1 MVGVMTLLD
10 EAQARG
16 LTVRAEA
23 DKLVIV
29 GPRTAAATAERLLQ
43 RKPEVL
49 ALLRPGPCVACGSAV
64 GWREFSG
71 TVRCAGCT
79 PRPKGSEKVLL
90 VTLAG
95 GATAW
100 VDYAEELAAHRA
112 RAADRIG
119 QAGGGKRPD

>member
-1 MVGVMTLLD
+1 MVCVTALLD

-49 ALLRPGPCVACGSAV
+49 AVLRPGPCAACGSAI
-64 GWREFSG
+64 GWREASG
-71 TVRCAGCT
+71 TVRCAGCG
-79 PRPKGSEKVLL
+79 PRPKGAEKVLL
-90 VTLAG
+90 VILAG

-112 RAADRIG
+112 RMAERSTL
-119 QAGGGKRPD
+119 KRV

>member
-1 MVGVMTLLD
+1 MVCVTALLD

-29 GPRTAAATAERLLQ
+29 GPRTAAATAERLLLY
-43 RKPEVL
+43 KPEVL
-49 ALLRPGPCVACGSAV
+49 AVLRPGPCPTCGSAI
-64 GWREFSG
+64 GWREAG
-71 TVRCAGCT
+71 GVVRCAGCS
-79 PRPKGSEKVLL
+79 PKPKGAEKVLL

-112 RAADRIG
+112 RLGRLINHS
-119 QAGGGKRPD
+119 GGG